1 MKNADGSLS
10 HMKIY
15 QEKSVAWDGEFKR
28 GQANQEGTNSLAEAE
43 AKGKKVAEEV
53 ERVDKAAAAGPVP
66 NEDDLEVEPPLDA
79 DQINEIETKIGAGLI
94 EEVVMVAEGEL
105 TLVDEMLESKVWE
118 NLEEQAQPGQWEY
131 FERGDRV

>member
-1 MKNADGSLS
+1 M
-10 HMKIY
+10 
-15 QEKSVAWDGEFKR
+15 
-28 GQANQEGTNSLAEAE
+28 
-43 AKGKKVAEEV
+43 
-53 ERVDKAAAAGPVP
+53 
-66 NEDDLEVEPPLDA
+66 DA